1 MRIFLLHEKIKISIG
16 ISEIV
21 REEEKRDFG
30 KRREKKKPFVIGG
43 RKLSVNG
50 REEIEGTFKGLE
62 A

>member
-1 MRIFLLHEKIKISIG
+1 MRIFLLHRKIKISIG

-21 REEEKRDFG
+21 REEKKQRFW
-30 KRREKKKPFVIGG
+30 KRREKKKPFVIG
-43 RKLSVNG
+43 RSKLTVNG